1 MSPLLTGKQT
11 HDGGIS
17 ALPPLTTPVHT
28 LSSSCIPT
36 SESCCYTT
44 WILLVLCF
52 LVHIM
57 LMTTLS
63 SEKRWSTPVLQS
75 VGNGSIGTLQ
85 VAPILPNT
93 PQLGY
98 GNPMNLSS
106 SSSSDMIKDGCS
118 SALMTDLLSTWSG
131 LSLSWWCYC

>member
-17 ALPPLTTPVHT
+17 ALPPLTIPVHT

-36 SESCCYTT
+36 SDSCCCTT

-52 LVHIM
+52 LVHM

-63 SEKRWSTPVLQS
+63 SEKWWSTPVPQS
-75 VGNGSIGTLQ
+75 VGN
-85 VAPILPNT
+85 V
-93 PQLGY
+93 
-98 GNPMNLSS
+98 
-106 SSSSDMIKDGCS
+106 IKC
-118 SALMTDLLSTWSG
+118 
-131 LSLSWWCYC
+131 